1 MGALGASAADLAVAW
16 RRLRD
21 GTAAAVGSSQ
31 GRVSGAIHQAL
42 QAQWSTGLTP
52 ATGVASYA
60 ALRQAL
66 LLPQA
71 A

>member
-1 MGALGASAADLAVAW
+1 L
-16 RRLRD
+16 
-21 GTAAAVGSSQ
+21 
-31 GRVSGAIHQAL
+31 SGAIHQAL
-42 QAQWSTGLTP
+42 QAQWNTGLTP
-52 ATGVASYA
+52 ATGLASYA